1 MDISRVKLN
10 LGRNVIYNG
19 IPYKL
24 TGCII
29 RADKSGLFFYQA
41 EIQDLK
47 APWSI
52 AICRLQDLSEI
63 KEVKQCKK

>member
-1 MDISRVKLN
+1 MDISRVKIN

-19 IPYKL
+19 TPYKL

-29 RADKSGLFFYQA
+29 RTDSAGGFFYQA

-47 APWSI
+47 APWSV
-52 AICRLQDLSEI
+52 AICRLQDLTEP
-63 KEVKQCKK
+63 KEG

>member
-10 LGRNVIYNG
+10 LGRKVIYNG
-19 IPYKL
+19 TQYKL

-29 RADKSGLFFYQA
+29 RTDSAGMYYYQA

-47 APWSI
+47 APWSV
-52 AICRLQDLSEI
+52 AICRLQDLTEI
-63 KEVKQCKK
+63 KEV

>member
-19 IPYKL
+19 TQYKL

-29 RADKSGLFFYQA
+29 RVNRNGAGMYYYQA

-47 APWSI
+47 APWSV
-52 AICRLQDLSEI
+52 AICRLQELTEI
-63 KEVKQCKK
+63 KGN

>member
-19 IPYKL
+19 TQYKL

-29 RADKSGLFFYQA
+29 RADRNGAGMFYYQA

-47 APWSI
+47 APWSV
-52 AICRLQDLSEI
+52 AICRLQELTEI
-63 KEVKQCKK
+63 KEK